1 MNLNFLPMFFSIQ
14 ESSSDILEEATSI
27 IETEQI
33 SMWQLIWG
41 YDSMTGDYSITS
53 LVVMSLLFLFSF
65 IAIYVFIE
73 RFMAVQRALKGEKDF
88 MQKIRTHTT
97 LDCRQL

>member
-1 MNLNFLPMFFSIQ
+1 MNLNFLPTFFSIQ
-14 ESSSDILEEATSI
+14 DTSSDIIEEATTI

-41 YDSMTGDYSITS
+41 YDSMTGTYSLTS
-53 LVVMSLLFLFSF
+53 LVVMSLLFHFSF

-73 RFMAVQRALKGEKDF
+73 RFMAVQ
-88 MQKIRTHTT
+88 
-97 LDCRQL
+97 